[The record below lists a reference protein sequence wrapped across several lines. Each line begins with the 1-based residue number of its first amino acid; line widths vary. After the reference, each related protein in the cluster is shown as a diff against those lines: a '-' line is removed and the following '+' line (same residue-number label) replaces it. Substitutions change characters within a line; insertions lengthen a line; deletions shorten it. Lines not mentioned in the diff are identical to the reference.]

1 MGALFRTAKEDLLY
15 NCEHNEDACIEVGHY
30 VEAVIKILSK
40 KVGQG
45 QAGEVWNDAQ
55 LQWNMF
61 LPKEDIEKFVKEHEL
76 EFTLSS
82 EKGTEEFED
91 ILKRLLKESKPND
104 NNGIIDALNKYLG
117 ITTESSN
124 VEPDNQFIRTLTTA
138 VAESTIRI
146 EADHPSNRS
155 LDQDAMQQRAVILKR
170 YLDAKVERE
179 TQALFALQALV
190 HRLEHPN
197 KLLHQIFE
205 CLYQADVIT
214 YEGFEQWEQSKDPAE
229 QEGKGVAI
237 KSTTQF
243 FT

>member
-1 MGALFRTAKEDLLY
+1 
-15 NCEHNEDACIEVGHY
+15 
-30 VEAVIKILSK
+30 
-40 KVGQG
+40 
-45 QAGEVWNDAQ
+45 
-55 LQWNMF
+55 LQ
-61 LPKEDIEKFVKEHEL
+61 KFVKEHEL